1 MRDSQPA
8 HLIYDGE
15 CPFCSAYVRF
25 LRLREAFGDI
35 QLVDA
40 RTDTALVADLKSKDI
55 DLDEGM
61 VLQIGDQVYHGADC
75 IHVLSLMSGE
85 SGLFNRFNG
94 WVFRSPTRSRFLYPI
109 LRAGRNAALAM
120 LGRRKIQAS
129 QPTS

>member
-1 MRDSQPA
+1 MRDQQQA
-8 HLIYDGE
+8 YLIYDGE

-25 LRLREAFGDI
+25 LRLKEAFGDI
-35 QLVDA
+35 KLVDA
-40 RTDTALVADLKSKDI
+40 RTDAALVSDLKSKDF

-61 VLQIGDQVYHGADC
+61 VLQIGDEVYHGADC

-94 WVFRSPTRSRFLYPI
+94 WVFRSPARSRVLYPI
-109 LRAGRNAALAM
+109 LRAGRNIALAL
-120 LGRRKIQAS
+120 LGRRKIHAS